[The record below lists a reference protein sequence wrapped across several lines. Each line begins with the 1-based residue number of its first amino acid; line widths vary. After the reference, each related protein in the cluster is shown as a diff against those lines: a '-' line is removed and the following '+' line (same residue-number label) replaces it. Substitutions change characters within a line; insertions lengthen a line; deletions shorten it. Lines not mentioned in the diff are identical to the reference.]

1 MADNYLSSVKIS
13 DNDYDIY
20 AKSAL
25 SAGWVPGSAIDGKVS
40 ESSISSVPVSAI
52 KSVNSSA
59 ITAVES
65 SAIPEIAWS
74 AISGLAVGSGSDT
87 TAGIW
92 TPSSTRE
99 YVSSFVAGKISN
111 VYKFQGSVSTTD
123 LPANPDNG
131 DVYNLIDAGTINTGD
146 ATHSARVDI
155 GDNVAWVWDS
165 TNNSGYW
172 DKLAAVDAS
181 AKMDITAFETWTGAP
196 TSTFSGSAAS
206 ANTAWI
212 ALNVSG
218 ASESA
223 AGQDLINSAKS
234 GAAASAWIEAFTG
247 GAAIVNVDTAYM
259 SGDGSTGSPIGINA
273 PGSDLTAT
281 DASALVNAGA
291 ISSFVNT
298 NYIAKSDIRVENSH
312 QLVIDNL

>member
-1 MADNYLSSVKIS
+1 MADWLDSVKIS
-13 DNDYDIY
+13 GVDYDIY

-25 SAGWVPGSAIDGKVS
+25 SASWVPGSAIDGKVS
-40 ESSISSVPVSAI
+40 ESSISSVPASAI
-52 KSVNSSA
+52 TSVNSTS
-59 ITAVES
+59 ISAVES
-65 SAIPEIAWS
+65 SAIPEISWS
-74 AISGLAVGSGSDT
+74 AISGLAVGTGSDT

-99 YVSSFVAGKISN
+99 YVTDYVAGKISN
-111 VYKFQGSVSTTD
+111 VYKFQGSVSTAD
-123 LPANPDNG
+123 LPANPNNG
-131 DVYNLIDAGTINTGD
+131 DVYNLIDVGIINSGD
-146 ATHSARVDI
+146 STHSARVDI
-155 GDNVAWVWDS
+155 GDNVAWVS
-165 TNNSGYW
+165 GEGGYW
-172 DKLAAVDAS
+172 DKLAAVDA
-181 AKMDITAFETWTGAP
+181 AGKMDVTAFETWTGAS

-206 ANTAWI
+206 ANIAWV

-259 SGDGSTGSPIGINA
+259 SGDGSTGRPIGLNA
-273 PGSDLTAT
+273 PGSDLTA
-281 DASALVNAGA
+281 ASALVNAGA
-291 ISSFVNT
+291 ISSFVDT

>member
-1 MADNYLSSVKIS
+1 MADWLDSVKIS
-13 DNDYDIY
+13 GVDYDIY
-20 AKSAL
+20 AKSAY

-52 KSVNSSA
+52 TSVNSTA
-59 ITAVES
+59 ISAVES
-65 SAIPEIAWS
+65 SAIPEIVWS
-74 AISGLAVGSGSDT
+74 AISGLAVGTGSDT

-99 YVSSFVAGKISN
+99 YVTDYVAGKISN
-111 VYKFQGSVSTTD
+111 VYKFQGSVSTAD
-123 LPANPDNG
+123 LPASPANG
-131 DVYNLIDAGTINTGD
+131 DVYNLIDAGTINPGD
-146 ATHSARVDI
+146 STHSARVDI
-155 GDNVAWVWDS
+155 GDNVAWVS
-165 TNNSGYW
+165 AAGGGYW
-172 DKLAAVDAS
+172 DKLAAVDA
-181 AKMDITAFETWTGAP
+181 AGKMDVTAFETWTGAS

-206 ANTAWI
+206 ANIAWV

-218 ASESA
+218 TTESA

-247 GAAIVNVDTAYM
+247 GAAMVNVDSAYM
-259 SGDGSTGSPIGINA
+259 SGDGSTGRPIGLNA
-273 PGSDLTAT
+273 PGSDLTAAA
-281 DASALVNAGA
+281 ASALVNAGA
-291 ISSFVNT
+291 ISSFVDT